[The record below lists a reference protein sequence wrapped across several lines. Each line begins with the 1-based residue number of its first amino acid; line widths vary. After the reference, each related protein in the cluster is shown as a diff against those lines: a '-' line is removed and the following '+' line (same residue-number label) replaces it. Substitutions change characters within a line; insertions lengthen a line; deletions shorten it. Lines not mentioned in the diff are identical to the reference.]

1 MIACLTG
8 SIRRKG
14 PQSVIVDVGGVGYE
28 VFIPISTFYALD
40 DENEPVSLEI
50 YTHVR
55 DDALVLFG
63 FHTSLEKDLFLMLI
77 SVSGIGPKLAVNIL
91 SGMGPRDLLEAIG
104 QGDAVRIQAIPGVG
118 KKTAERIALEL
129 RDRASKAAA
138 AVDFPSAPVMDRADK
153 ALTDD
158 TLSALVNLGYSAK
171 AANAAIEKARA
182 RLEDV
187 SLEALIREALTI
199 LA

>member
-28 VFIPISTFYALD
+28 VFIPISTFYALN

-91 SGMGPRDLLEAIG
+91 SGMGPQDLLEAIG

-138 AVDFPSAPVMDRADK
+138 AVGVPSAPVMERADK

-158 TLSALVNLGYSAK
+158 TLSALVNLGYSTK

-182 RLEDV
+182 RLKEV

>member
-8 SIRRKG
+8 SIRRKS

-63 FHTSLEKDLFLMLI
+63 FHTALEKALFLMLI

-91 SGMGPRDLLEAIG
+91 SGMGPQDLLEAIG

-129 RDRASKAAA
+129 RDRASKAAE
-138 AVDFPSAPVMDRADK
+138 AVGFPSAPVMDRADK

-158 TLSALVNLGYSAK
+158 TLSALVNLGYSTK

-182 RLEDV
+182 RLKEV
-187 SLEALIREALTI
+187 SLEALIREALAI